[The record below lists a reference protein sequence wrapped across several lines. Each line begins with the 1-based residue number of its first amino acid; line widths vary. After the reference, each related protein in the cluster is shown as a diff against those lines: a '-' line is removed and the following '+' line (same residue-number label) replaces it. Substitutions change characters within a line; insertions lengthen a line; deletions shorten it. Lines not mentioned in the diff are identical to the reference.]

1 MAASRRHC
9 FLGRK
14 IASLFASIRCAG
26 GTPLRQ
32 PARRRRYTTDEGG
45 CRYMVQLSR
54 LHPQSNF
61 WFVTAV
67 LCRLVPTHRKM
78 VLTKGELS
86 PPLGFAESFNDCLG
100 VCEMRSKLMLC
111 VVLALASAAYAKD
124 PKVYQT
130 GSVVQMDS
138 VPCRGAGKDAGSV
151 SNKAHETFC
160 QEYVLQSERVSHYI
174 LSARR
179 EACSASGGRGTGAIP
194 APKRQD
200 DVASGRSR

>member
-1 MAASRRHC
+1 
-9 FLGRK
+9 
-14 IASLFASIRCAG
+14 
-26 GTPLRQ
+26 
-32 PARRRRYTTDEGG
+32 
-45 CRYMVQLSR
+45 MVQLSR

-67 LCRLVPTHRKM
+67 LCHLLPTHRKM

-160 QEYVLQSERVSHYI
+160 QEYVLQSERVSYHIRPRDEKHAALLAVEARAQFRLQKDKMMLRLEGVDSKEREYVVVSMTPRSDS
-174 LSARR
+174 SA
-179 EACSASGGRGTGAIP
+179 ADATP
-194 APKRQD
+194 VHLNHLQ
-200 DVASGRSR
+200 